1 MNPQTKAKQTEL
13 RNRLMQQRRDR
24 LGRNGSLGPTIE
36 AIHNLATLM
45 ELTTLTIYRRGQR
58 RTDYL
63 LITRACYG
71 PLMWWDRMAGRYQ
84 IKPLRTHRAERRAA
98 EALISAVV
106 KALGSEYGHTITE
119 VRSVA
124 DRLAIEA
131 MSRNA
136 DAA

>member
-1 MNPQTKAKQTEL
+1 MTHTNTDL
-13 RNRLMQQRRDR
+13 RNRLLCQRRDR
-24 LGRNGSLGPTIE
+24 LGRNGSLGPTIK
-36 AIHNLATLM
+36 ALHDLAALM

-71 PLMWWDRMAGRYQ
+71 PLMWWDRMVGRYQ
-84 IKPLRTHRAERRAA
+84 IKPLRTHRAERKAA
-98 EALISAVV
+98 EALIGAVV
-106 KALGSEYGHTITE
+106 KALGSEYGHTIAE
-119 VRSVA
+119 VRAVA

-131 MSRNA
+131 MSRNT